1 MSLLHFICTFY
12 HSIDIDIK
20 LHLNAVRLKPK
31 WMYEVFKKLQS
42 NIRSLFIQ
50 VHTRLQKLP
59 KDPGQDTFVA
69 MNAQH
74 VICLQITLDPRDL
87 CLGF

>member
-1 MSLLHFICTFY
+1 
-12 HSIDIDIK
+12 
-20 LHLNAVRLKPK
+20 
-31 WMYEVFKKLQS
+31 MYEVFKKLQS

-59 KDPGQDTFVA
+59 KDPGQDNFVA

-74 VICLQITLDPRDL
+74 VRCLQITLDQRDL
-87 CLGF
+87 CISFETAVRKTVNSIAILHR